1 MHLHWLAMRKWHGA
15 EFHHIFFFIFFD
27 VFMLINWCLWCGR
40 FLPVLLYNPMK
51 PLNQSWYHL
60 SKLLSSWDA
69 HLTNWLFYS
78 KSNKAW
84 TLAWSS
90 GNNSFEDQLTCE
102 GSQCG
107 LNGDR
112 RGTSLHAHFINRGP
126 GTKRG
131 GVSPPTLHSLPTS
144 WALCPHH
151 LALSL
156 AWMKT
161 KMAVASSVVPLYPL
175 MFCQ

>member
-1 MHLHWLAMRKWHGA
+1 M
-15 EFHHIFFFIFFD
+15 
-27 VFMLINWCLWCGR
+27 
-40 FLPVLLYNPMK
+40 
-51 PLNQSWYHL
+51 
-60 SKLLSSWDA
+60 
-69 HLTNWLFYS
+69 HLTNWLFYG

-84 TLAWSS
+84 TLAWSI
-90 GNNSFEDQLTCE
+90 GNNSFEDQLTSD

-156 AWMKT
+156 AWTKT
-161 KMAVASSVVPLYPL
+161 KMAVASSAVPLYPL
-175 MFCQ
+175 KLCQLNPRFCVDTSSSFNPYFLAEKSLFQHSCQHCPLVT